1 MKTKFAFWDVDYTF
15 VRGDSMLLFLWY
27 GLRKKPLTVYR
38 FPLVLWK
45 TLCFKLGFM
54 SAERAK
60 SAFFYAIASL
70 SDSDLELF
78 FDTQLR
84 PRIYQEAYEELRR
97 LKKEGYQILLVSASP
112 YAYLKFFKKLP
123 EVDFVI
129 GTELIRKNDRYVPLV
144 QGLNCKGEEKVKQIR
159 HFLDD
164 SCQSIDYDNSC
175 AYSDSLSDLP
185 MFRLVRNRY
194 LLRGKHPELEVR
206 RWSDVRTPYPH
217 AGKLF
222 MVLSAFLTAT
232 GQLFWK
238 WGWDNIPYFVLGFL
252 CYGGGALFMIRGL
265 SLEKLSVAYPMMC
278 LSYLFALGYGY
289 WILHE
294 PITWVKLSAL
304 ALLGIGVYLIS
315 YER

>member
-27 GLRKKPLTVYR
+27 GLRKRPLTVYR
-38 FPLVLWK
+38 IMLVLWK
-45 TLCFKLGFM
+45 TICFKFRLIT
-54 SAERAK
+54 AEK
-60 SAFFYAIASL
+60 VKPAFFYAIASF
-70 SDSDLELF
+70 SDSDLEHF
-78 FDTQLR
+78 FDTQLH
-84 PRIYQEAYEELRR
+84 PRIYKDAYKELRR
-97 LKKEGYQILLVSASP
+97 LKEEGYQILLVSASP
-112 YAYLKFFKKLP
+112 YAYLKFFRKLP
-123 EVDFVI
+123 EVDYVI
-129 GTELIRKNDRYVPLV
+129 ATELMRKNDHYAPIV
-144 QGLNCKGEEKVKQIR
+144 QGLNCKGEEKVKRIR
-159 HFLDD
+159 RYLND
-164 SCQSIDYDNSC
+164 SCQSIDYENSC

-194 LLRGKHPELEVR
+194 LVGGTHPELEVR

-217 AGKLF
+217 AGKVF
-222 MVLSAFLTAT
+222 MIFSAFLTAT

-238 WGWDNIPYFVLGFL
+238 WGWDNISYFVLGFIF
-252 CYGGGALFMIRGL
+252 YGGGALFMISGL
-265 SLEKLSVAYPMMC
+265 SREKLSVAYPMMC

-294 PITWVKLSAL
+294 PITWEKLSAL

>member
-1 MKTKFAFWDVDYTF
+1 MKSKFAFWDVDHTF
-15 VRGDSMLLFLWY
+15 LRGDSMLLFLWY

-38 FPLVLWK
+38 IAVVLWK
-45 TLCFKLGFM
+45 TLCCKFGLMTVEK
-54 SAERAK
+54 AK
-60 SAFFYAIASL
+60 SSFFYVIASF
-70 SDSDLELF
+70 SDSDLEHF

-84 PRIYQEAYEELRR
+84 TRIYPDAYEELRR
-97 LKKEGYQILLVSASP
+97 LKMEGFQILLVSASP
-112 YAYLKFFKKLP
+112 YAYLKFFKKLQ

-129 GTELIRKNDRYVPLV
+129 GTELMRRNDYYVPLV
-144 QGLNCKGEEKVKQIR
+144 QGLNCKGEEKVERIR
-159 HFLDD
+159 RYLDD

-194 LLRGKHPELEVR
+194 LIRGTHPELEVR
-206 RWSDVRTPYPH
+206 RWGTVKTPYRH
-217 AGKLF
+217 AGKVF

-238 WGWDNIPYFVLGFL
+238 WGWDSISYFVLGFL
-252 CYGGGALFMIRGL
+252 CYGGGAFFMIRGL
-265 SLEKLSVAYPMMC
+265 AQEKLSVAYPMMC
-278 LSYLFALGYGY
+278 LSYFFALGYGY

-294 PITWVKLSAL
+294 SITWDKLSAL